1 MKAQLLSAAAVSAIL
16 VTAAGVSAASAQVM
30 DPQTQRNVGV
40 MDRPRPDYDAAGMRS
55 GAFIILPRLT
65 TTVDFDDNIYAG
77 STTKTSDTVVLLQP
91 EVTVRSDDDTHF
103 EAVVVAPQFVGKR
116 PLARHQVVYATLGEA
131 VGREIHALSIQAHT
145 PEEWAARS
153 GA

>member
-1 MKAQLLSAAAVSAIL
+1 MKAAEVERQIK
-16 VTAAGVSAASAQVM
+16 
-30 DPQTQRNVGV
+30 VG
-40 MDRPRPDYDAAGMRS
+40 
-55 GAFIILPRLT
+55 LP
-65 TTVDFDDNIYAG
+65 G
-77 STTKTSDTVVLLQP
+77 S